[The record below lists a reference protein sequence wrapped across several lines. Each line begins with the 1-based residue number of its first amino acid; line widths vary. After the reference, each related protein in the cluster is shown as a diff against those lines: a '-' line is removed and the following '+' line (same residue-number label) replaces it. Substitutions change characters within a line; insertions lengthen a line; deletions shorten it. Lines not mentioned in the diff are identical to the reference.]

1 MLCWPAVGV
10 HLRASTNGSSVKQIL
25 GKNRFYGR
33 LSHRHPD
40 IMEICTWDTVES
52 QNICAYANSLHRSP
66 QVHKLRLRCRLDA
79 ASVLV
84 IHTLNTVGSKGSWG
98 ILMNEYILV

>member
-1 MLCWPAVGV
+1 MGHCGVSKYLCVCKFP
-10 HLRASTNGSSVKQIL
+10 Q
-25 GKNRFYGR
+25 
-33 LSHRHPD
+33 
-40 IMEICTWDTVES
+40 
-52 QNICAYANSLHRSP
+52 RSP

-84 IHTLNTVGSKGSWG
+84 IHTLNTVSSEGSWV